1 MNNKRLQ
8 WYKLKVIEADLVVA
22 VLVMM
27 IWIVLPKVSDLRGA
41 TQIKTKSQTRKLSI
55 TNRHCNFRLQ
65 QIKIKNHPYSNE
77 RVFQNI
83 YKNNQW
89 WVTISN

>member
-8 WYKLKVIEADLVVA
+8 WYKLKRIEADLVVA
-22 VLVMM
+22 VM
-27 IWIVLPKVSDLRGA
+27 IWIVLTKVSDLREA

-65 QIKIKNHPYSNE
+65 QIKIKNYPYSNE

-89 WVTISN
+89 WVVTISN

>member
-8 WYKLKVIEADLVVA
+8 WYKLKQIEADLVVA
-22 VLVMM
+22 VLAMN
-27 IWIVLPKVSDLRGA
+27 WIVLTKVSDLREA

-55 TNRHCNFRLQ
+55 ISWHCNFRLQ
-65 QIKIKNHPYSNE
+65 QIKIKNHPYSKE

>member
-8 WYKLKVIEADLVVA
+8 WYKLKQIEADLVVA
-22 VLVMM
+22 VM
-27 IWIVLPKVSDLRGA
+27 IWIVLNKVSDLREA
-41 TQIKTKSQTRKLSI
+41 TQIKTKSQTRKLWI
-55 TNRHCNFRLQ
+55 INRLFNFRLQ

-89 WVTISN
+89 WVVAISN